1 MDSDDDDE
9 GESSSKFDMTRLRY
23 DRIII
28 MTDADV
34 DGDHIRTLLL
44 TFFFN
49 YMQPLIEGGHVY
61 IAQPPLYSIKSGKD
75 TRHYARSAEE
85 RDRILK
91 EIKKKDVQVGRFKG
105 LGEMDASDLYDTTMN
120 IETRTIARVNLEDAE
135 KAAEMF
141 SILMSDKVE
150 PRKQFIIRYA
160 KEVQNVDWHC

>member
-1 MDSDDDDE
+1 M
-9 GESSSKFDMTRLRY
+9 
-23 DRIII
+23 
-28 MTDADV
+28 
-34 DGDHIRTLLL
+34 
-44 TFFFN
+44 
-49 YMQPLIEGGHVY
+49 
-61 IAQPPLYSIKSGKD
+61 
-75 TRHYARSAEE
+75 
-85 RDRILK
+85 K
-91 EIKKKDVQVGRFKG
+91 EIKRKDVQVGRFKG